1 VTDAAR
7 ALPRRRVAVT
17 GLGVKAPA
25 GTDLESYWAA
35 VKEGRPSAGPIRRF
49 DASVLPEQFRFACEV
64 PEFDLEPYFDFKEAR
79 RADRC
84 THLGV
89 AAALDAINDAGL
101 RGPNAQPGELGTDP
115 ARCGVYTGSG
125 VGGLMSM
132 EEQDG
137 VLRAR
142 GSDRVSP
149 FLVPAMMANATAAT
163 AGMKLGWTGP
173 NLCVST
179 ACAAGTHAIGEA
191 GLLIRYGM
199 ADVMLAGGTEASI
212 TPLAMSAF
220 GRMGALSSRVH
231 DMGRASRPF
240 DPDRDG
246 FVMGEGAGFLVL
258 EEWDH
263 AVARGARIY
272 GELLG
277 YARNTDAYHITAPV
291 PGGAGA
297 AACMQQ
303 ALADAGLEPSQVAHV
318 NAHGTSTPLN
328 DASEAQAM
336 VKVFGERAVPVTSGK
351 GVTGHLVAGAGAIE
365 AVATFLALRDG
376 VVAPTANHER
386 DDPELA
392 IDVVAGE
399 ARPVPPGPVVSN
411 SFGFGGHN
419 ATVVLG
425 PPDPRSGTQPDR
437 RPGTQPGPAAG

>member
-1 VTDAAR
+1 MTDASR
-7 ALPRRRVAVT
+7 SLPRRRVAVT

-25 GTDLESYWAA
+25 GADLESYWAA

-89 AAALDAINDAGL
+89 AAALDAVADA
-101 RGPNAQPGELGTDP
+101 GELGADP
-115 ARCGVYTGSG
+115 ARCGVFTGSG

-231 DMGRASRPF
+231 DMQRASRPF

-258 EEWDH
+258 EDWDH

-303 ALADAGLEPSQVAHV
+303 ALADAGVEPSHVAHI

-386 DDPELA
+386 DDPDLA
-392 IDVVAGE
+392 IDVVSGQ
-399 ARPVPPGPVVSN
+399 ARPVTPGPVVSN

-425 PPDPRSGTQPDR
+425 PAPDR
-437 RPGTQPGPAAG
+437 GAGTPPGAAAA

>member
-1 VTDAAR
+1 VTDAG
-7 ALPRRRVAVT
+7 RRVAVT

-25 GTDLESYWAA
+25 GVDVESFWATVRA
-35 VKEGRPSAGPIRRF
+35 GTPCAGPIRRF
-49 DASVLPEQFRFACEV
+49 DAAILPEQFRFACEV
-64 PEFDLEPYFDFKEAR
+64 PEFDLDPYLDFKEAR
-79 RADRC
+79 RTDRC
-84 THLGV
+84 AQLGV
-89 AAALDAINDAGL
+89 AAALDAVASAGDL
-101 RGPNAQPGELGTDP
+101 DLDPG
-115 ARCGVYTGSG
+115 RCGVFAGSG
-125 VGGLMSM
+125 VGGLFTM

-142 GSDRVSP
+142 GADRVSP
-149 FLVPAMMANATAAT
+149 FLVPMMMANATAGT
-163 AGMKLGWTGP
+163 LGIKLGWAGP

-179 ACAAGTHAIGEA
+179 ACAAGANAIGEA
-191 GLLIRYGM
+191 ALIIRYGA
-199 ADVMLAGGTEASI
+199 ADVMLAGGAEACV

-220 GRMGALSSRVH
+220 GRMGALSSRH
-231 DMGRASRPF
+231 TEPKRASRPF

-258 EEWDH
+258 EAWDH

-272 GELLG
+272 GEILG
-277 YARNTDAYHITAPV
+277 YARNTDAHHITAPA

-297 AACMQQ
+297 VTCMQQ
-303 ALADAGLEPSQVAHV
+303 AIADAGLEPADIAHV

-328 DASEAQAM
+328 DASEAHAI
-336 VKVFGERAVPVTSGK
+336 VKVFGEGAVPVTATK

-376 VVAPTANHER
+376 VAPPTANHER

-399 ARPVPPGPVVSN
+399 ARPVAAGPVVSN

-419 ATVVLG
+419 ASVVLG
-425 PPDPRSGTQPDR
+425 PA
-437 RPGTQPGPAAG
+437 PAAP